1 MKILTLTTLFPNDVD
16 KQHGIFIETRL
27 RKFAD
32 KFDPEIKVIA
42 PVPWFPIDSKLFG
55 QYAKFAR
62 VSRRETRFNLEVDH
76 PRYPV
81 VPKVGMNIAPVLL
94 ALSCIAP
101 MRKLKSQGYDFDLID
116 AHYFYPDGVA
126 AALLSTWFKK
136 PVVVS
141 ARGSDINYLSKYRIP
156 GYWIKYVK
164 KHINHSIT
172 VSGALKDE
180 MIELGYDPSKISV
193 IRNGV
198 DLELFTPPVNRQ
210 ALREELGLTGNV
222 ILSVGRLVKLKGH
235 DLVIRAMSEIPD
247 TTLLIAG
254 EGPEKE
260 SLNDLIRANGLQS
273 RIKLLGSVN
282 QHQLVKY
289 YGAADLLVLASEN
302 EGWANVL
309 LEAMACGTPVV
320 AANTGGTPE
329 VVSSADAGLLVN
341 RDVESL
347 REGFEKL
354 LAIQPDRSLVRRYAE
369 GYSWDT
375 VAENLMDV
383 YNGITT
389 GPLRY

>member
-1 MKILTLTTLFPNDVD
+1 MNILTFTTLFPNDAD

-27 RKFAD
+27 RKYSD
-32 KFDPEIKVIA
+32 QYDHGIKVMA
-42 PVPWFPIDSKLFG
+42 PVPWFPFSSNIFG
-55 QYAKFAR
+55 QYAKYAR
-62 VSRRETRFNLEVDH
+62 VSKSEKRFDLDVSH

-81 VPKVGMNIAPVLL
+81 VPKIGMSIAPLLL

-101 MRKLKSQGYDFDLID
+101 IRKLKADGYDFDLID

-136 PVVVS
+136 PVVVT

-172 VSGALKDE
+172 VSAALKHE
-180 MIELGYDPSKISV
+180 MIGLEYDANNISV

-198 DLELFTPPVNRQ
+198 NLELFTPPANRQ
-210 ALREELGLTGNV
+210 LLRKEL
-222 ILSVGRLVKLKGH
+222 K
-235 DLVIRAMSEIPD
+235 
-247 TTLLIAG
+247 
-254 EGPEKE
+254 EKE
-260 SLNDLIRANGLQS
+260 SLNKLIKANGMQD
-273 RIKLLGSVN
+273 RVRLLGSVN
-282 QHQLVKY
+282 QQELVDY

-341 RDVESL
+341 RDVASL
-347 REGFEKL
+347 RKGFEEL
-354 LAIQPDRSLVRRYAE
+354 LAIQPDRSLVRDYAE
-369 GYSWDT
+369 GYSWDS
-375 VAENLMDV
+375 VSEKLMNV
-383 YNGITT
+383 YEGARNANGD
-389 GPLRY
+389 